1 MEYSFLFLNEYV
13 FLNYSFL
20 LDLIIFSILKW
31 QILAEYFNIVN
42 LSLWIFRLL
51 INNKDKIR
59 EIKSKIYIRAKS
71 ILIYS
76 A

>member
-1 MEYSFLFLNEYV
+1 MEYSFLFFHEYV

-20 LDLIIFSILKW
+20 LDLIIFSFLKW

-59 EIKSKIYIRAKS
+59 EIKSKNYIRAKS

>member
-20 LDLIIFSILKW
+20 LDLIIFSFSKW

-59 EIKSKIYIRAKS
+59 EIKSKNYIRAK

>member
-20 LDLIIFSILKW
+20 LDLIIFSFLKW

-59 EIKSKIYIRAKS
+59 EIKSKNYIRAKS

-76 A
+76 P

>member
-20 LDLIIFSILKW
+20 LDLIIFSFLKW

-59 EIKSKIYIRAKS
+59 EIKSKNYIRAK